1 MLEMGAVS
9 QPSFSSTKEELRAA
23 NSNSDQYGRVSSI
36 KGNFGTRGLPK
47 LLELKDAYFCVPLN
61 KH

>member
-9 QPSFSSTKEELRAA
+9 QPSFSSTKEELRAG
-23 NSNSDQYGRVSSI
+23 NSDQYGRVSSI

>member
-1 MLEMGAVS
+1 MLEMGTVS

-23 NSNSDQYGRVSSI
+23 NSDQYGRVSSI
-36 KGNFGTRGLPK
+36 KGTFGTRGLPK
-47 LLELKDAYFCVPLN
+47 LLELKDVYFCVPLN

>member
-1 MLEMGAVS
+1 MLEMGTVS

-23 NSNSDQYGRVSSI
+23 NSDQYGRVSSI